1 MSAYREL
8 FRLRLEHAYHGGA
21 WPGWAVEPNGATRA
35 LMDAAGVLTRRC
47 DDELAFLLPSARA
60 DCLQGDDDGAAAF
73 LLLVHAQDP
82 LFASYTL
89 PAVPPGQLLLADSRE
104 AGIDG
109 VLHAGATLAERDLH
123 GADALAAHLPTA
135 GVPRRPALLVRI
147 EPDAAAP
154 ARRYTA
160 RFDAASS
167 YWKYYVSGAL
177 AGRPLA
183 IADLDG
189 IVAFHA
195 DQEADLT
202 PARRARVFVSDR
214 PIALRARPGERFVLK
229 ELGPF
234 GERVLIKRMPVAGT
248 GLRQRA
254 VRDGQVVQVS
264 EIFINQ

>member
-21 WPGWAVEPNGATRA
+21 WAGWAVEPTGPTRK

-47 DDELAFLLPSARA
+47 DDELAFLLPAART
-60 DCLQGDDDGAAAF
+60 DRLRGDDGTMPAF
-73 LLLVHAQDP
+73 VLLVHAQDP

-89 PAVPPGQLLLADSRE
+89 PVIPPGQVLLADSRE
-104 AGIDG
+104 AGTDG
-109 VLHAGATLAERDLH
+109 VLHPGASLAERDLH
-123 GADALAAHLPTA
+123 AAEALAAQLPQA

-147 EPDAAAP
+147 EADAAAP
-154 ARRYTA
+154 GRRYTA
-160 RFDAASS
+160 RFDAAGSF
-167 YWKYYVSGAL
+167 WKYYVSGAL

-189 IVAFHA
+189 VVAFRA
-195 DQEADLT
+195 AEDTELG

-229 ELGPF
+229 EHGPF
-234 GERVLIKRMPVAGT
+234 GERVLMKRMPVAGT

-254 VRDGQVVQVS
+254 VLDGQVVQVS